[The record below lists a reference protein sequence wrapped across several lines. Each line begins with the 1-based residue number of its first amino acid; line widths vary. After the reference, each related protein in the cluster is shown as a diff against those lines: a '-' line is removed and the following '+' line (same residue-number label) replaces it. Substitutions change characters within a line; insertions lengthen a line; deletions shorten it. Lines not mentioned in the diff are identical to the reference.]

1 MKTVKSLLLGSA
13 AALAVMGGA
22 QAADLPVKAKPVE
35 YVKICSL
42 YGAGF
47 YYIPGTD
54 TCLKFGGYLRSDLL
68 VNTNSD
74 DTGNVAGQGGAKN
87 RFTNGYTWR
96 SREDFNI
103 DTRTQTEYGVLRTF
117 ADMTFSWTTDN
128 YINSGSSTGTAGAG
142 TAYGSAIGL
151 GNNAIAGAVAG
162 GTLGVYYAFIQFAGF
177 TIGKAISQ
185 FSMPWINYPAN
196 NFDGLVGGGGTVTG
210 VNQFT
215 YTWDFGAG
223 YSFAISAQ
231 DQVAYYQ
238 AGIQNLGG
246 LALGGFGTLGVG
258 FGTGDIANTITPD
271 FVAMFRSDQANY
283 MAQVSF
289 AAHDNHAAYYNTIV
303 GVPVLLATGLQPN
316 IALNPNSG
324 TEPNGHPD
332 DFWGFAVAAGFTL
345 KNIPTGPGDTFNAQA
360 VFTRG
365 ATRYNIQDLASQ
377 FGGVT
382 LFGSSGVPFASGSVA
397 LALAPDTVFVNGGNQ
412 HPITTYGGQ
421 FGYNHN
427 WNPYWNS
434 GFYGAAA
441 AVRYDDFSKTALCGL
456 FGNGSASGGTITLF
470 GLDGV
475 FGHAVCNPDYEIFQA
490 GFITRWTPVK
500 GLTFSGDVTWQGIR
514 QHNEGLINTSS
525 LAVGKPLGIYEL
537 RNEQNVLLLL
547 RAQRNW

>member
-1 MKTVKSLLLGSA
+1 MKTVKGLLLGSA

-54 TCLKFGGYLRSDLL
+54 TCIKFGGYLRSDLL

-185 FSMPWINYPAN
+185 FSMPWVNYPAN
-196 NFDGLVGGGGTVTG
+196 NFDGLVGGGGSVTG

-215 YTWDFGAG
+215 YTWDFGG
-223 YSFAISAQ
+223 GNTFAVSAQ
-231 DQVAYYQ
+231 DQTQYYQ
-238 AGIQNLGG
+238 AGVNNLGG
-246 LALGGFGTLGVG
+246 NGNGVFGSPASGGIPTLGASNYANS
-258 FGTGDIANTITPD
+258 IAPD
-271 FVAMFRSDQANY
+271 FVGVFRSDN
-283 MAQVSF
+283 S
-289 AAHDNHAAYYNTIV
+289 AY
-303 GVPVLLATGLQPN
+303 
-316 IALNPNSG
+316 
-324 TEPNGHPD
+324 
-332 DFWGFAVAAGFTL
+332 
-345 KNIPTGPGDTFNAQA
+345 
-360 VFTRG
+360 
-365 ATRYNIQDLASQ
+365 
-377 FGGVT
+377 
-382 LFGSSGVPFASGSVA
+382 
-397 LALAPDTVFVNGGNQ
+397 
-412 HPITTYGGQ
+412 
-421 FGYNHN
+421 
-427 WNPYWNS
+427 
-434 GFYGAAA
+434 
-441 AVRYDDFSKTALCGL
+441 
-456 FGNGSASGGTITLF
+456 
-470 GLDGV
+470 
-475 FGHAVCNPDYEIFQA
+475 
-490 GFITRWTPVK
+490 
-500 GLTFSGDVTWQGIR
+500 
-514 QHNEGLINTSS
+514 
-525 LAVGKPLGIYEL
+525 
-537 RNEQNVLLLL
+537 
-547 RAQRNW
+547 